1 MEDCELALHPPET
14 TLGPAALT
22 GPALAVDRFVRRF
35 GLAYSRN
42 LVLLAAA
49 GFCLSFGMAAQ
60 NAVGNNFQV
69 ETLGM
74 TAADRGLME
83 GGRELPGLLLVVI
96 SALTVSL
103 PVPRIAMLAVGT
115 MAVQYFGFSFV
126 ADIWQLIGLVVF
138 GSIGFHMWAP
148 LSRELNLSLG
158 DKSHSGRALG
168 FMAGIGAAGGLV
180 GMGTVFIL
188 APALGYRTMFL
199 FSAVALAIASVL
211 LGRVTSP
218 RAPEH
223 EKRRRI
229 VVRREYS
236 FYYVLTF
243 LEGSAR
249 QIWGSFAMFT
259 LVATYKIDVQ
269 TVTAM
274 LIANSLLTVY
284 LNPRIGAWIDQWGE
298 RKALMVGYGGLI
310 FVFLG
315 FALTTEP
322 WQAIAI
328 YFTYSTMFAFNM
340 ATPSYLH
347 KIARPGELSPSLA
360 MGVTVEHLAGVAI
373 PIVGGILWVTYGYMY
388 AFLAGAL
395 VAVICLATVT
405 RLPKGRLIQ
414 AAEPRG

>member
-1 MEDCELALHPPET
+1 LALTYEAPSPRDRI
-14 TLGPAALT
+14 
-22 GPALAVDRFVRRF
+22 LARF
-35 GLAYSRN
+35 GLSYSRN
-42 LVLLAAA
+42 LGLLAAA
-49 GFCLSFGMAAQ
+49 GFCLAFGMAAQ

-83 GGRELPGLLLVVI
+83 GGRELPGLLMVAI
-96 SALTVSL
+96 SALAVAV
-103 PVPRIAMLAVGT
+103 PVPKLALLTVGT

-126 ADIWQLIGLVVF
+126 TDIWQLIALTVF

-158 DKSHSGRALG
+158 DKSRSGRALG
-168 FMAGIGAAGGLV
+168 FMGGVGSAGGLI
-180 GMGTVFIL
+180 GMIMVFIL
-188 APALGYRTMFL
+188 APSLGYRAMFL
-199 FSAVALAIASVL
+199 FSSVALTASAVL

-218 RAPEH
+218 RTPDH
-223 EKRRRI
+223 EVRKRF
-229 VVRREYS
+229 VLRREYS

-259 LVATYKIDVQ
+259 LVKTYGIDVR

-284 LNPRIGAWIDQWGE
+284 MNPKIGAWIDQWGE
-298 RKALMVGYGGLI
+298 RKALMVGYGGLTL
-310 FVFLG
+310 VFAG
-315 FALTTEP
+315 FAFTTEA
-322 WQAIAI
+322 WQAIAVF
-328 YFTYSTMFAFNM
+328 FTYSTMYAFNM

-360 MGVTVEHLAGVAI
+360 MGVTAEHLAGVAI
-373 PIVGGILWVTYGYMY
+373 PVVGGLLWVTYGYTF
-388 AFLAGAL
+388 AFLIGAFVATVCL
-395 VAVICLATVT
+395 VTVT
-405 RLPKGRLIQ
+405 RLPRGRLVIP
-414 AAEPRG
+414 AEPAGA